1 MKIHTSNFK
10 NEIKTLG
17 KQQTVRI
24 TYTLNDEVKIID
36 SEDINSATPNY
47 EGNLLKSVMKVLD
60 LDSNI
65 DIPKD
70 TEIKFEYGL
79 LVDGSYEYLNY
90 GNYIVYSS
98 EKQEDT
104 LSYNIKC
111 YDKLLYSMKDYE
123 ELDIVYPKTIKQYL
137 IALCTKI
144 GLEFKDSTFANQD
157 RIVSSDLF
165 KGLDYT
171 YRDVLDQIAETTGG
185 CICLTTDDKVEV
197 RYTSKLVEYEE
208 KNKIKEATFDSEIN
222 ENLIVDKVYGSTS
235 QETRE
240 ESKQILTGSEI
251 VVNDTY
257 IDNKTQFVV
266 DGNSEQE
273 TTEGKNKFNLNYIE
287 QSAAKVVTDTGVNL
301 TNCWGTQV
309 FNNEKVLKTFKPN
322 TTYTMKAKAKVVSR
336 PSTQGAHQT
345 ATFLLY
351 RAGSSPLGL
360 VAVDL
365 IKMKDKETIALN
377 IEKEYVTT
385 FTTPA
390 DLSEVRLLAY
400 SFYGNND
407 GSTTYAPSGK
417 IDLTDIMLVEETYT
431 MDNFPSYEPYTGG
444 IPSPNPDYPQEIEVI
459 GDNIN
464 IFNKNMNVTTTY
476 LNKTVLDTGVR
487 LTQTQA
493 GNFKYLAFK
502 IGEDNLLGKKL
513 ALSTKMQASANNQ
526 PRAVFYF
533 GSPTST
539 AVQQIGSEQ
548 ITSGSTIINIP
559 SSFPGV
565 CDRIYLLL
573 YSNKDGTG
581 NVGDYVDYT
590 DLKVE
595 VGDKPTPYSNYNS
608 GSVGLKQSGKNKLN
622 VTAASK
628 TFAEGITVTVN
639 EDKSITINGT
649 NNSSSTLYFRLA
661 DNFVLPAGSY
671 TLSNENSNVSNDN
684 FIFYDDNNKFPR
696 KNISNATFTEDVTI
710 KPYIKI
716 LYGATVNNQTIYPM
730 IVEGA
735 YSETT
740 LPAYE
745 PYHEKIIPIDL
756 QGNELAKVGN
766 IKDKLKIYRNGE
778 VEIEKKV
785 EKMLLNGSENWA
797 GYLEKTNTVSA
808 YLITP
813 DLIKTQNS
821 NILCNRFQKVGYKQD
836 IEGIVATPCTTKLI
850 AIKINKSRLTEVSL
864 VGIKTWLSNNPV
876 TVEYEL
882 ETPQKIKLANINPIE
897 LEQGTN
903 IFKLISNLDTT
914 MELTYNY
921 ISAMPSTETPSKINN
936 TESINIKIQN
946 ESLFDIKELVKMSS
960 SFSKVEN
967 GYTFKA
973 HSDMF
978 HIGVDLEM
986 PISLPIS
993 ISYNVKN
1000 GTGTNFRLKFWFD
1013 DGSTQVLTDYKSGTD
1028 TKEHAIVINNFTR
1041 RGATKITKIGFDWS
1055 TVGTFTI
1062 TNFMISEGTTAK
1074 SYIEHK
1080 EQNISF
1086 SLDKPLYESCYL
1098 AEDGIH
1104 YKKIQ
1109 IELDGTTDG
1118 LKVTNVTK
1126 HSNDIYYCV
1135 VPIAKKGING
1145 VNNLYCS
1152 HFKAVFGVELGQCYV
1167 IGAGSGIVV
1176 ILNDQT
1182 ITTPKDANDWLAEQ
1196 KEAGNPVTIEYEL
1209 ATEEIVPYTEKQ
1221 KRNWKNLQKLISY
1234 TGKNYVEST
1243 TDIDIKCPI
1252 NRDTVDEEY
1261 INDTNVNFG
1270 EKYGPINSIVL
1281 ARAGEADKIYIKNQ
1295 ESIEENGL
1303 CELMISENQFMNFND
1318 RSDYLQELSDEL
1330 FGVEYYLN
1338 DFISTGIMYYDLLD
1352 MYNIKIDDNKYK
1364 CLMLNDEQCIT
1375 QGLEENI
1382 HTDMPEKSET
1392 DYTKA
1397 DKTDRRINQTYL
1409 IVDKQNQ
1416 QIEGIVNQIGDRTD
1430 KTTTITADIDG
1441 LTSKVSTI
1449 ADLTN
1454 DINGTKSVSL
1464 EKCVAG
1470 EIVELHIL
1478 GNNSVF
1484 KYQYLDNSLYLNDNL
1499 ILGKDKSIIIITD
1512 ENGNKT
1518 YNDLGI
1524 EEVLR
1529 QNGSVYDEYILKDG
1543 QAQIIRRINKDG
1555 TIKDNEEIED
1565 LGEFHIPVPKGNNT
1579 LEIKDFSSNI
1589 YVKWAVQNE
1598 YTDIFATRAEMNSN
1612 INQTSQEIKL
1622 SVDKK
1627 LENYSTT
1634 TEMNSSISQTA
1645 ESINSEV
1652 RKKVGEDEIISKIN
1666 QSAEA
1671 VSIDAQKINI
1681 NGAISANGN
1690 FQVDTDGNMICNNGQ
1705 FNGGKVT
1712 LLDNPEDDDS
1722 RLEITS
1728 SGAETK
1734 IFSDGLYI
1742 NNSSGSASLRIR
1754 ITCS

>member
-24 TYTLNDEVKIID
+24 TYTLNDEIKIID

-197 RYTSKLVEYEE
+197 RYTNKLVEYEE
-208 KNKIKEATFDSEIN
+208 KNKIKESTFDSEIN
-222 ENLIVDKVYGSTS
+222 ENLVVDKVYGSTS

-240 ESKQILTGSEI
+240 ELKSVLTGSEI

-257 IDNKTQFVV
+257 IDNKTQFII
-266 DGNSEQE
+266 DGNSEQNAY
-273 TTEGKNKFNLNYIE
+273 EGYNLCYIPNQTINGVTIINSNNGLILNGTCSSTFSIVALEQKVEAGDYIIKNLGDGA
-287 QSAAKVVTDTGVNL
+287 S
-301 TNCWGTQV
+301 
-309 FNNEKVLKTFKPN
+309 N
-322 TTYTMKAKAKVVSR
+322 TTYQNVIYKNNN
-336 PSTQGAHQT
+336 
-345 ATFLLY
+345 
-351 RAGSSPLGL
+351 
-360 VAVDL
+360 
-365 IKMKDKETIALN
+365 IAA
-377 IEKEYVTT
+377 YVTKTNKSIT
-385 FTTPA
+385 FEN
-390 DLSEVRLLAY
+390 DDEIRLKLYIY
-400 SFYGNND
+400 SGTIFNNLIL
-407 GSTTYAPSGK
+407 PVQVCK
-417 IDLTDIMLVEETYT
+417 
-431 MDNFPSYEPYTGG
+431 DNDRPYEPYTGG
-444 IPSPNPDYPQEIEVI
+444 IASPNPDYPQEIETV
-459 GDNIN
+459 GGIN
-464 IFNKNMNVTTTY
+464 KFDIKELVKLSDDYSEVENGYTFNFNMDMYN
-476 LNKTVLDTGVR
+476 TGVALTVPIELPASISYTIKNGTGTNFR
-487 LTQTQA
+487 LKFWFDNDTVMSLNDYKSGTDTEEHDFVIN
-493 GNFKYLAFK
+493 NFTKSRASKITRIGFDRNNKGTFTLTNFMINEGATVKPYLPYSS
-502 IGEDNLLGKKL
+502 IGIEQSGINKLGLTNGTLK
-513 ALSTKMQASANNQ
+513 
-526 PRAVFYF
+526 
-533 GSPTST
+533 
-539 AVQQIGSEQ
+539 
-548 ITSGSTIINIP
+548 SGS
-559 SSFPGV
+559 
-565 CDRIYLLL
+565 
-573 YSNKDGTG
+573 
-581 NVGDYVDYT
+581 
-590 DLKVE
+590 
-595 VGDKPTPYSNYNS
+595 
-608 GSVGLKQSGKNKLN
+608 
-622 VTAASK
+622 
-628 TFAEGITVTVN
+628 GITVKELENGGISITGTASSDTNFVYIWKLKNIVKNNQLITISNGITGITGLQVSLRDASQNIISESWTNNAAVKSATLTTDAYYYQIQINSNITVN
-639 EDKSITINGT
+639 T
-649 NNSSSTLYFRLA
+649 
-661 DNFVLPAGSY
+661 
-671 TLSNENSNVSNDN
+671 
-684 FIFYDDNNKFPR
+684 
-696 KNISNATFTEDVTI
+696 
-710 KPYIKI
+710 
-716 LYGATVNNQTIYPM
+716 TIYPM
-730 IVEGA
+730 IVEGT

-745 PYHEKIIPIDL
+745 PYHEPKIIPIDL
-756 QGNELAKVGN
+756 QGNTLAKVGN
-766 IKDKLKIYRNGE
+766 VKDILKVNRNGE
-778 VEIEKKV
+778 VKIEKNIW
-785 EKMLLNGSENWA
+785 EETINS
-797 GYLEKTNTVSA
+797 SD
-808 YLITP
+808 LIT
-813 DLIKTQNS
+813 
-821 NILCNRFQKVGYKQD
+821 
-836 IEGIVATPCTTKLI
+836 
-850 AIKINKSRLTEVSL
+850 
-864 VGIKTWLSNNPV
+864 LSNNNKGLVFTPSKKKITSMSDNDYLV
-876 TVEYEL
+876 TNAQRNRTFNDGTVYQNPANFVFVGSPTDTL
-882 ETPQKIKLANINPIE
+882 ETIKAKFNGGKILYQLATPQTITLPSISPIE

-921 ISAMPSTETPSKINN
+921 ISTMPSTETPSKINN

-946 ESLFDIKELVKMSS
+946 ESLFDIKELVKMSDNYS
-960 SFSKVEN
+960 EVEN
-967 GYTFKA
+967 GYIFSSKYDMY
-973 HSDMF
+973 SD
-978 HIGVDLEM
+978 GVILAT
-986 PISLPIS
+986 PITLPASL
-993 ISYNVKN
+993 SYTVKN
-1000 GTGTNFRLKFWFD
+1000 GTGTNFRFIFVYD
-1013 DGSTQVLTDYKSGTD
+1013 DGSATSFTKYLSGTEAD
-1028 TKEHAIVINNFTR
+1028 VTKNIVINN
-1041 RGATKITKIGFDWS
+1041 ITKSGASKIVKICIDYS
-1055 TVGTFTI
+1055 HAGTFTI
-1062 TNFMISEGTTAK
+1062 TNFMINEGTTAK
-1074 SYIEHK
+1074 PYIKHK

-1086 SLDKPLYESCYL
+1086 NLDKPLYQNCYL

-1135 VPIAKKGING
+1135 VPTAKKGING

-1152 HFKAVFGVELGQCYV
+1152 HFKAAFGVEIGQCYV
-1167 IGAGSGIVV
+1167 TGAGSGIVF

-1182 ITTPKDANDWLAEQ
+1182 ITTPKAANDWLAEQ

-1209 ATEEIVPYTEKQ
+1209 ATEEIVPYTENR
-1221 KRNWKNLQKLISY
+1221 KRSWKNLQKLISY

-1243 TDIDIKCPI
+1243 ADIDIKFPI

-1338 DFISTGIMYYDLLD
+1338 DFVSTGIMYYDLLD

-1470 EIVELHIL
+1470 EIVEFHIS

-1484 KYQYLDNSLYLNDNL
+1484 KYQYLDDSLYLNDNL

-1565 LGEFHIPVPKGNNT
+1565 LGEFHIPLSKGNNT
-1579 LEIKDFSSNI
+1579 LEIKDFSANI

-1598 YTDIFATRAEMNSN
+1598 YTDIFATKAEMNSN
-1612 INQTSQEIKL
+1612 IKQTSQEINL

-1627 LENYSTT
+1627 FENYSTT
-1634 TEMNSSISQTA
+1634 TEMNSTITQTA

-1754 ITCS
+1754 IACS

>member
-24 TYTLNDEVKIID
+24 TYTLNDEIKIID

-197 RYTSKLVEYEE
+197 RYTNKLVEYEE

-222 ENLIVDKVYGSTS
+222 ENLVVDKVYGSTS

-240 ESKQILTGSEI
+240 ESKSVLTGSEI

-257 IDNKTQFVV
+257 IDNKTQFII
-266 DGNSEQE
+266 DGNSEQN
-273 TTEGKNKFNLNYIE
+273 TYEGYNLCNISNQTINGVTIINSNNGLILNGTCSSTFSIVALKQKVEAGDYIIKKLGDGASNATYQSVIYKNNNIVAYVAKTNKSITFENDDEIRLQLYIYSGTVFNNLILPVQVCKDNDRPYEPYTGGIPSPNLDYPQEIEVIDGVNKFNLDYIE
-287 QSAAKVVTDTGVNL
+287 QSFSKVVTDTGVNL
-301 TNCWGTQV
+301 IKCWGTQT

-336 PSTQGAHQT
+336 PSTILSHQYGT
-345 ATFLLY
+345 MLLY
-351 RAGSSPLGL
+351 RPGSSSLGS
-360 VAVDL
+360 VATPVL
-365 IKMKDKETIALN
+365 QMADKETITLDT
-377 IEKEYVTT
+377 EKEYITT
-385 FTTPA
+385 FITPA
-390 DLSEVRLLAY
+390 DLTDMRLLAY
-400 SFYGNND
+400 SFYGNDD
-407 GSTTYAPSGK
+407 GSTTGAPQGE
-417 IDLTDIMLVEETYT
+417 IDLTEVMLVEGTYT
-431 MDNFPSYEPYTGG
+431 EDNFPEYLSYGNIG
-444 IPSPNPDYPQEIEVI
+444 IE
-459 GDNIN
+459 
-464 IFNKNMNVTTTY
+464 
-476 LNKTVLDTGVR
+476 
-487 LTQTQA
+487 
-493 GNFKYLAFK
+493 
-502 IGEDNLLGKKL
+502 
-513 ALSTKMQASANNQ
+513 
-526 PRAVFYF
+526 
-533 GSPTST
+533 
-539 AVQQIGSEQ
+539 
-548 ITSGSTIINIP
+548 
-559 SSFPGV
+559 
-565 CDRIYLLL
+565 
-573 YSNKDGTG
+573 
-581 NVGDYVDYT
+581 
-590 DLKVE
+590 
-595 VGDKPTPYSNYNS
+595 
-608 GSVGLKQSGKNKLN
+608 QSGKNKLN

-745 PYHEKIIPIDL
+745 PYHEPIITSINL
-756 QGNELAKVGN
+756 QGNILSKIGDV
-766 IKDKLKIYRNGE
+766 KDILRVNRNGE
-778 VEIEKKV
+778 V
-785 EKMLLNGSENWA
+785 
-797 GYLEKTNTVSA
+797 
-808 YLITP
+808 
-813 DLIKTQNS
+813 
-821 NILCNRFQKVGYKQD
+821 
-836 IEGIVATPCTTKLI
+836 
-850 AIKINKSRLTEVSL
+850 KINKKIGEIVLDGSEDEKWSLSATNNSNQSRFTSKIIENKVKRPVS
-864 VGIKTWLSNNPV
+864 VDEIANIICSHFIKESTNDTYKRKDGIAVHPNGSIYLYNNTFKEYTIDQFKTWLSNNPI

-882 ETPQKIKLANINPIE
+882 ATPQTITLPSISPIE

-936 TESINIKIQN
+936 AESINIKIQN
-946 ESLFDIKELVKMSS
+946 ENLFDEKFFTDSGFLRNDNDYYYGSATDLLRYKKLPN
-960 SFSKVEN
+960 SFNEN
-967 GYTFKA
+967 TQY
-973 HSDMF
+973 
-978 HIGVDLEM
+978 I
-986 PISLPIS
+986 ISFNAYDP
-993 ISYNVKN
+993 
-1000 GTGTNFRLKFWFD
+1000 
-1013 DGSTQVLTDYKSGTD
+1013 
-1028 TKEHAIVINNFTR
+1028 
-1041 RGATKITKIGFDWS
+1041 
-1055 TVGTFTI
+1055 TI
-1062 TNFMISEGTTAK
+1062 TNGRGLFFEVKYTDNSKYDININSSSAKDYMYISDSNKTIDCITCLTGGFGTETYIKNFMINEGTTTK
-1074 SYIEHK
+1074 PYIKHK

-1086 SLDKPLYESCYL
+1086 NLDKPLCENCYL

-1104 YKKIQ
+1104 YNRTQ
-1109 IELDGTTDG
+1109 
-1118 LKVTNVTK
+1118 NVVNITSAVK
-1126 HSNDIYYCV
+1126 LSNGNV
-1135 VPIAKKGING
+1135 AG
-1145 VNNLYCS
+1145 VYDPPNKTSKQNNLLICS
-1152 HFKAVFGVELGQCYV
+1152 KAKFERTYKTNTVYENPASVVFVGEETDTLDTLKQKFD
-1167 IGAGSGIVV
+1167 GA
-1176 ILNDQT
+1176 IL
-1182 ITTPKDANDWLAEQ
+1182 
-1196 KEAGNPVTIEYEL
+1196 EYEL
-1209 ATEEIVPYTEKQ
+1209 KNEIIVPYTEKQ
-1221 KRNWKNLQKLISY
+1221 KRSWKNLQKLISY

-1243 TDIDIKCPI
+1243 TDIDIKFPI

-1338 DFISTGIMYYDLLD
+1338 DFVSTGIMYYDLLD

-1484 KYQYLDNSLYLNDNL
+1484 KYQYLDDSLYLNDNL
-1499 ILGKDKSIIIITD
+1499 ILGKDRSIIIITD

-1518 YNDLGI
+1518 YNDLRI

-1565 LGEFHIPVPKGNNT
+1565 LGEFHIPLSKGNNT
-1579 LEIKDFSSNI
+1579 LEIKDFSANI

-1598 YTDIFATRAEMNSN
+1598 YTDMFATKAEMNSN
-1612 INQTSQEIKL
+1612 IKQTSQEINL

-1627 LENYSTT
+1627 FENYSTT
-1634 TEMNSSISQTA
+1634 TEINSSITQTA

-1705 FNGGKVT
+1705 FNGGKVS

-1734 IFSDGLYI
+1734 IYSDGLYI
-1742 NNSSGSASLRIR
+1742 NNSSGSATLRIWIICR
-1754 ITCS
+1754 